1 MEKTKKTNKFRE
13 ENIILSVI
21 LEKDNFEDI
30 KKVSND
36 LGFKSPSKMIRFL
49 INKEMA
55 IQNKFINT
63 EKSKIINMLIA
74 SL

>member
-55 IQNKFINT
+55 VQNKFINT
-63 EKSKIINMLIA
+63 EKTKIINMLIA

>member
-1 MEKTKKTNKFRE
+1 MEKTKKTSKFRE
-13 ENIILSVI
+13 ENIILNII

-30 KKVSND
+30 KKISND
-36 LGFKSPSKMIRFL
+36 LGFKSPSKMIRYL

-55 IQNKFINT
+55 LKDKFVNN
-63 EKSKIINMLIA
+63 EKAKVINMLVA

>member
-1 MEKTKKTNKFRE
+1 MEKTKKTSRFRE

-55 IQNKFINT
+55 QQNKFINT

>member
-1 MEKTKKTNKFRE
+1 M
-13 ENIILSVI
+13 
-21 LEKDNFEDI
+21 FEDI
-30 KKVSND
+30 KKLSND

-55 IQNKFINT
+55 LKDKFINT

>member
-1 MEKTKKTNKFRE
+1 MEKTKKTSKFRE
-13 ENIILSVI
+13 DNIILSVI

-30 KKVSND
+30 KKISND
-36 LGFKSPSKMIRFL
+36 LGFKSPSKMIRYL

-55 IQNKFINT
+55 LKDKFINN
-63 EKSKIINMLIA
+63 EKAKVINMLVA

>member
-55 IQNKFINT
+55 LQNKFINT
-63 EKSKIINMLIA
+63 EKTKIINMLIA

>member
-1 MEKTKKTNKFRE
+1 MEKIKKINKFRE
-13 ENIILSVI
+13 ENIILSII
-21 LEKDNFEDI
+21 LEKNNFDDI
-30 KKVSND
+30 KKITND
-36 LGFKSPSKMIRFL
+36 LGFKTPSKMIRYL

-55 IQNKFINT
+55 LQDKFINT

>member
-1 MEKTKKTNKFRE
+1 MEKTKKTSKFRE
-13 ENIILSVI
+13 DNIILSVI

-30 KKVSND
+30 KKLSID
-36 LGFKSPSKMIRFL
+36 LGFKTPSKMIRYL

-55 IQNKFINT
+55 LKDKFVNN
-63 EKSKIINMLIA
+63 EKAKVINMLVA

>member
-21 LEKDNFEDI
+21 LEKENFEDI
-30 KKVSND
+30 KKLSND

-55 IQNKFINT
+55 LQNKFINT
-63 EKSKIINMLIA
+63 EKTKIINMLIA

>member
-36 LGFKSPSKMIRFL
+36 LGFKSPSKMIRYL

-55 IQNKFINT
+55 LKDKFVNT
-63 EKSKIINMLIA
+63 EKSKVINMLIA

>member
-21 LEKDNFEDI
+21 LEKNNFDDI
-30 KKVSND
+30 KKITND
-36 LGFKSPSKMIRFL
+36 LGFKTPSKMIRYL

-55 IQNKFINT
+55 LQDKFINT

>member
-55 IQNKFINT
+55 LKDKFINT

>member
-55 IQNKFINT
+55 QQNKFINT

>member
-13 ENIILSVI
+13 DNIILSVI

-30 KKVSND
+30 KKLSID
-36 LGFKSPSKMIRFL
+36 LGFKSPSKMIRYL

-55 IQNKFINT
+55 LKDKFVNT
-63 EKSKIINMLIA
+63 EKSKVINMLVA

>member
-30 KKVSND
+30 KKLSND
-36 LGFKSPSKMIRFL
+36 LGFKTPSKMIRYL

-55 IQNKFINT
+55 LQDKFINT
-63 EKSKIINMLIA
+63 EKSKVINMLVA

>member
-13 ENIILSVI
+13 ENIILSII
-21 LEKDNFEDI
+21 LEKDNFDDI

-36 LGFKSPSKMIRFL
+36 LGFKSPSKMIRYL

-55 IQNKFINT
+55 LKDKFINT